1 MTTVSDL
8 YEARVRAGQLEP
20 DAAQRGVLP
29 ALDRLVRDL
38 GAAAPPPQP
47 QKSGWFGKLLGGARP
62 IPRRRSAASTCGA
75 ASVAASPC

>member
-38 GAAAPPPQP
+38 GAAAPPPDP
-47 QKSGWFGKLLGGARP
+47 PGRGRDSCVRGPGGLRRRGGAHHLAGHP
-62 IPRRRSAASTCGA
+62 E
-75 ASVAASPC
+75 